1 MLYMVTWIPS
11 IYPSHVSIYT
21 SIMDPMGNMS
31 LWKKGKQLLDYI
43 GLYIV
48 APGVRWHSDTMEVQH
63 SPWKPW
69 NPKRSLDSYGGEK
82 KPRAPADIPQQ
93 QPGEINSH
101 SLILFPPN
109 GHKCWNAART
119 SGLCSFSLEGSC
131 RYGLVEGWRENIPK
145 TMFHHVSSMEY
156 LPAFRPSNIQIDWP
170 NAGTCAIHWRCME
183 HTG

>member
-1 MLYMVTWIPS
+1 M
-11 IYPSHVSIYT
+11 
-21 SIMDPMGNMS
+21 
-31 LWKKGKQLLDYI
+31 KKGKATI
-43 GLYIV
+43 GLYWTLYSC
-48 APGVRWHSDTMEVQH
+48 PGSSMAFWHYGGSTFTMETLK
-63 SPWKPW
+63 SK
-69 NPKRSLDSYGGEK
+69 KIIGFIRRGK